1 MPERTTVTILV
12 KGQDFFISYASST
25 GNKVKRKKL
34 FRHEAGLLL
43 KLTGPIL
50 LAQLSQTSM
59 GFVDTVMAG
68 RVGPVDLAAVAVG
81 SSLFF
86 PIFLFMIGL
95 LSAVT
100 PLAAQAHGRR
110 NSTDVFRS
118 LQQGIV
124 VGLLCGIL
132 AMVLIW
138 QLSPFFQILKVPPE
152 VAAPAKQYLFAVS
165 LGMPFAGIFLALRSG
180 GEGVSLTRV
189 SMLASFIGLAVN
201 IAANYIFIFG
211 KLGLPAMG
219 GVGCGWAT
227 AISMFS
233 MMISLAFLLQKSR
246 VEGVTNLFRRLDR
259 TLFKS
264 MGQFLALGIPIGLSL
279 FVECS
284 IFAVISLLIA
294 RFGAEI
300 VSAHQIALNFTS
312 LLFMIPLSL
321 SMALSIRVGFTIGRQ
336 QTLRLKRIVQAG
348 LLLSLCF
355 ACVTCVFIVTCAD
368 TIALLY
374 TKSIVVRE
382 TAVHLLFFAALFQLS
397 DAIQVNCNGALR
409 GCKDTKVP
417 MLLMIFSYWGIGLP
431 LGYGIGIMGFGLIEP
446 GADGFWIGL
455 IFGLT
460 VSAILQGRRLY
471 KMVGRYSAGVVQ

>member
-1 MPERTTVTILV
+1 M
-12 KGQDFFISYASST
+12 
-25 GNKVKRKKL
+25 KRIKH
-34 FRHEAGLLL
+34 FRHEAGLLVT
-43 KLTGPIL
+43 LTGPIL

-86 PIFLFMIGL
+86 PVFLFMVGL

-110 NSTDVFRS
+110 DSADVCRS

-124 VGLLCGIL
+124 AGFLCGVVSML
-132 AMVLIW
+132 LLW
-138 QLSPFFQILKVPPE
+138 QLSPVFQILQVSQE

-165 LGMPFAGIFLALRSG
+165 WGMPFAGVFLALRSG
-180 GEGVSLTRV
+180 GEGVALTRL
-189 SMLASFIGLAVN
+189 SMLAGFCGLAVN
-201 IAANYIFIFG
+201 IVANYVLIFG

-233 MMISLAFLLQKSR
+233 MMIAMALLLQKSR
-246 VEGVTNLFRRLDR
+246 VAGVSNVFRRLDR
-259 TLFKS
+259 TILLS
-264 MGQFLALGIPIGLSL
+264 MGQFLALGLPIGLSL

-284 IFAVISLLIA
+284 IFAIISLLIA
-294 RFGAEI
+294 RFGAEV

-321 SMALSIRVGFTIGRQ
+321 SMALSIRVGFAIGRKQ
-336 QTLRLKRIVQAG
+336 YARMRRIVQAG
-348 LLLSLCF
+348 LFIALCC
-355 ACVTCVFIVTCAD
+355 ACITCIFIVTCAD
-368 TIALLY
+368 SIALLY
-374 TKSIVVRE
+374 TKEIVVRE
-382 TAVHLLFFAALFQLS
+382 AAVHLLLFAALFQLS
-397 DAIQVNCNGALR
+397 DAIQVNCCGALR
-409 GCKDTKVP
+409 GCKDTKIP
-417 MLLMIFSYWGIGLP
+417 MFLMIFAYWGIGLP
-431 LGYGIGIMGFGLIEP
+431 VGYGIGIMGFGSIEP
-446 GADGFWIGL
+446 GAEGFWIGL

-471 KMVGRYSAGVVQ
+471 KMVGRFQEL

>member
-1 MPERTTVTILV
+1 MKSKT
-12 KGQDFFISYASST
+12 
-25 GNKVKRKKL
+25 L

-86 PIFLFMIGL
+86 PIYLFMVGL

-100 PLAAQAHGRR
+100 PLTAQAHGRR
-110 NSTDVFRS
+110 DSKDIFCS

-124 VGLLCGIL
+124 AGLCCGTL
-132 AMVLIW
+132 AMILLW
-138 QLSPFFQILKVPPE
+138 QLSPVFKILQVAPE
-152 VAAPAKQYLFAVS
+152 VAIPAEQYLFAIS
-165 LGMPFAGIFLALRSG
+165 WGMPFAGIFLALRSG
-180 GEGVSLTRV
+180 GEGVSLIRISV
-189 SMLASFIGLAVN
+189 LASFTGLVVN
-201 IAANYIFIFG
+201 IVANYILIFG

-227 AISMFS
+227 AISMFT
-233 MMISLAFLLQKSR
+233 MMITMALLLQKSR
-246 VEGVTNLFRRLDR
+246 VEGVTGLFRRVDR
-259 TLFKS
+259 TRLRS
-264 MGQFLALGIPIGLSL
+264 MGQFLALGLPIGLSL

-284 IFAVISLLIA
+284 IFAIISLLIA

-321 SMALSIRVGFTIGRQ
+321 SMALSIRVGYSIGRKQ
-336 QTLRLKRIVQAG
+336 FARMQRVVQTG
-348 LLLSLCF
+348 LFLALCF
-355 ACVTCVFIVTCAD
+355 ACVTCLFIISCAD

-374 TKSIVVRE
+374 TNETVVRE
-382 TAVHLLFFAALFQLS
+382 KAAHLLLFAALFQLS
-397 DAIQVNCNGALR
+397 DAVQVNCCGALR
-409 GCKDTKVP
+409 GCKDTKIP
-417 MLLMIFSYWGIGLP
+417 MLLMIFAYWGIGLP
-431 LGYGIGIMGFGLIEP
+431 VGYGIGIMGITSIEP
-446 GADGFWIGL
+446 GAEGFWIGL
-455 IFGLT
+455 ICGLT

-471 KMVGRYSAGVVQ
+471 KMVDRLTALQQHPGSNFL

>member
-1 MPERTTVTILV
+1 M
-12 KGQDFFISYASST
+12 
-25 GNKVKRKKL
+25 KREYL
-34 FRHEAGLLL
+34 FRYEAGLLL

-68 RVGPVDLAAVAVG
+68 RVGTVDLAAVAVG

-86 PIFLFMIGL
+86 PIFLFMVGL

-110 NSTDVFRS
+110 DSNDIFRS
-118 LQQGIV
+118 LQQGVV
-124 VGLLCGIL
+124 VGLFCGIL

-138 QLSPFFQILKVPPE
+138 QLSPFFQILMVPSE
-152 VAAPAKQYLFAVS
+152 VAFLAKRYLFAVS

-180 GEGVSLTRV
+180 GEGVSMTRL
-189 SMLASFIGLAVN
+189 SMLASFTGLIVN
-201 IAANYIFIFG
+201 IVANYILIFG

-233 MMISLAFLLQKSR
+233 MMITMALLLQKSR
-246 VEGVTNLFRRLDR
+246 IEGVMNLFRRFDR
-259 TLFKS
+259 TLFQS
-264 MGQFLALGIPIGLSL
+264 MGQFLALGLPIGLSL

-284 IFAVISLLIA
+284 IFAIISLLIA
-294 RFGAEI
+294 RFGAEM

-321 SMALSIRVGFTIGRQ
+321 SMALSIRVGFTIGRKQ
-336 QTLRLKRIVQAG
+336 FERLKKIVQTG
-348 LLLSLCF
+348 LFLAFCF
-355 ACVTCVFIVTCAD
+355 ACATCIFIITCAD

-374 TKSIVVRE
+374 TKEIIVRE
-382 TAVHLLFFAALFQLS
+382 TAVHLLLFAALFQLS
-397 DAIQVNCNGALR
+397 DAIQVNCSGALR
-409 GCKDTKVP
+409 GCKDTRIP
-417 MLLMIFSYWGIGLP
+417 MLLMIFAYWGIGLP
-431 LGYGIGIMGFGLIEP
+431 VGYGIGIMGFGPIEP
-446 GADGFWIGL
+446 GAEGFWIGL
-455 IFGLT
+455 ICGLT

-471 KMVGRYSAGVVQ
+471 KMVVRFQNI